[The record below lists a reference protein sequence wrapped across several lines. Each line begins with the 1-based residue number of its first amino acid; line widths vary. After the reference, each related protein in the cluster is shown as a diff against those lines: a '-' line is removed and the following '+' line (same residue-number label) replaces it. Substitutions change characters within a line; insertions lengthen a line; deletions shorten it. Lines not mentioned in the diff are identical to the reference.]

1 MSSQIYILFSSLN
14 QDEQIKCVDKLLSL
28 TINKNDKSTLKL
40 KNNLI
45 NTLTSQLENN
55 SNSSSDEDC
64 IPRFNI
70 YKKINQ
76 ILKEEKQVKIN
87 SETNSPDNTDHSL
100 NSDEDSNFTDILEY
114 PTNNEDDIL
123 IINNDGED
131 EKDKFIDINDPKLLN
146 PVFIKHTKHMICQ
159 NIECKKFIKK
169 PISLDGKIYCVKCF
183 RKIEK
188 QVKKSI
194 TPICQ
199 HIFSKNSIHSGER
212 CTSKTINNTMFCIR
226 HQKIIKE

>member
-1 MSSQIYILFSSLN
+1 MSSQIYILFSYLE
-14 QDEQIKCVDKLLSL
+14 QDEQIKCIDKLLSL
-28 TINKNDKSTLKL
+28 TINKNDKTTIKL

-45 NTLTSQLENN
+45 NTLTSQLQD
-55 SNSSSDEDC
+55 NSSSDEDC
-64 IPRFNI
+64 IPRFNV

-76 ILKEEKQVKIN
+76 ILKEEKQNKN
-87 SETNSPDNTDHSL
+87 DSDSKTPEHSL
-100 NSDEDSNFTDILEY
+100 TSDQDTNFTDILEY
-114 PTNNEDDIL
+114 PTNNENDIL
-123 IINNDGED
+123 IINNDDED
-131 EKDKFIDINDPKLLN
+131 KEKFIDINDPKLLN

-212 CTSKTINNTMFCIR
+212 CTSKSINNTIFCIR
-226 HQKIIKE
+226 HQKIIK

>member
-1 MSSQIYILFSSLN
+1 MSSQIYILFSSLE
-14 QDEQIKCVDKLLSL
+14 QDEQINCIDKLLSL

-45 NTLTSQLENN
+45 NTLSSQLQD
-55 SNSSSDEDC
+55 NSSSDEDC
-64 IPRFNI
+64 IPRFNV

-76 ILKEEKQVKIN
+76 ILKEEKQIN
-87 SETNSPDNTDHSL
+87 KSDSESNSPEHSDHSL
-100 NSDEDSNFTDILEY
+100 SSDQDTNFTDILEY
-114 PTNNEDDIL
+114 PTNDENDIL
-123 IINNDGED
+123 IINNDGDPEQ
-131 EKDKFIDINDPKLLN
+131 KFIDINDPKLLN

-212 CTSKTINNTMFCIR
+212 CTSKSINNTIFCIR